1 MIRLGYSANGWTD
14 GELAAQWIVCN
25 FDRQTQDKAAG
36 ETRVL
41 LLDGHSSHHTP
52 KLLTFTRENNIIILE
67 YPPHC
72 THALQGLDVVCF
84 ARMEEAW
91 KEEINAFELRTE
103 RAVRKGDFAKVFGK
117 VF

>member
-1 MIRLGYSANGWTD
+1 MSDYDHSEALRLTNNMIRLGCLANGWTD
-14 GELAAQWIVCN
+14 GELAAQWIVRD
-25 FDRQTQDKAAG
+25 FDRQTRDKAAG

-52 KLLTFTRENNIIILE
+52 ELLAFARENNIIILG

-84 ARMEEAW
+84 TRMKEA
-91 KEEINAFELRTE
+91 
-103 RAVRKGDFAKVFGK
+103 
-117 VF
+117 